1 MAFART
7 KRDIPTSKIPFC
19 RQVGRSVAY
28 PEMVQLRPD
37 EMCGGKGGGGG
48 QSAGAAE
55 KNNSVGFYQPQQN
68 GEWEIK
74 LFIIKKLSFFNRLI
88 LPPESVNI
96 VGTAAPVRLLQ
107 REGSAVSYHKQ
118 NNDNNEVKKIF

>member
-1 MAFART
+1 MPWHQDVRT
-7 KRDIPTSKIPFC
+7 VRVIENGGRTGSLSHEKKPSVKLGKTSWHLPGQKRDIPTSKIPFC

-48 QSAGAAE
+48 RQSAGGAE

-74 LFIIKKLSFFNRLI
+74 LFIITKLSFF
-88 LPPESVNI
+88 I
-96 VGTAAPVRLLQ
+96 V
-107 REGSAVSYHKQ
+107 
-118 NNDNNEVKKIF
+118 